1 MLFNNESNSGS
12 GLDVDFIC
20 WMAHIFMGNEEQSSR
35 GGVGYM
41 TDHHGKP
48 SAMRALSFL
57 AMGASIVF
65 GLLIVWGL
73 VYGGTSPDQAVPG
86 VYIVVVFL
94 LAATAPK
101 AVQKFAEAQFPA
113 PDG

>member
-1 MLFNNESNSGS
+1 
-12 GLDVDFIC
+12 
-20 WMAHIFMGNEEQSSR
+20 
-35 GGVGYM
+35 M
-41 TDHHGKP
+41 TDHQGKP
-48 SAMRALSFL
+48 SAIRALSFM

-73 VYGGTSPDQAVPG
+73 VFGGTRSEQAVPG

-101 AVQKFAEAQFPA
+101 AVQKFAEARFPTPA
-113 PDG
+113 D